1 MRPETD
7 SMSENPLNREIDE
20 RIHRILSEAPKPEGP
35 TAIRSRVVAR
45 IRRRRMGVR
54 VACAAIVIVLLS
66 IAGLISPWQSKP
78 GANTTPIARQDD
90 TLDAW
95 LETLDTT
102 LLSGPPPVVALDL
115 VARDQDA
122 ILDHL
127 KSLDGV
133 QK

>member
-1 MRPETD
+1 M
-7 SMSENPLNREIDE
+7 L
-20 RIHRILSEAPKPEGP
+20 
-35 TAIRSRVVAR
+35 
-45 IRRRRMGVR
+45 VR

-66 IAGLISPWQSKP
+66 IAGLTSSWQSKP
-78 GANTTPIARQDD
+78 ETSTIPIAKQDE

-95 LETLDTT
+95 LETLDTA
-102 LLSGPPPVVALDL
+102 LLSAAPPVVALDL

-122 ILDHL
+122 MLDHL